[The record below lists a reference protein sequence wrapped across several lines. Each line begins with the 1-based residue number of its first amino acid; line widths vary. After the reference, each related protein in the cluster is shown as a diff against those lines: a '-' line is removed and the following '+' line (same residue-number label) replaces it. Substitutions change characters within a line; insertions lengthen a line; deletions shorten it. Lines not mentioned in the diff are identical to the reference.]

1 MLINVTQVDFQ
12 VAFTDVDVLT
22 FWCSS
27 HLSKTKQL
35 EGGVFLHRG
44 SGQVPELMDSTAI
57 VNSSSLRLSRKKED
71 HARVLSGAA
80 SLRRVEAFPKHE
92 LSGWWCG
99 QFRHMKRR

>member
-27 HLSKTKQL
+27 HLTKTKQL
-35 EGGVFLHRG
+35 GGWVFLHRG

-71 HARVLSGAA
+71 HARVLSGATN
-80 SLRRVEAFPKHE
+80 LRRVEAFPKNE